1 MNQPKEQPPVAWQEP
16 LLDLIEALVA
26 HKWVVIGIMLI
37 GTALGIIRLLSMPPS
52 YTASAVA
59 VLLPR
64 EKAIIDAS
72 IDTSSLETTD
82 DRASRGSAGSLML
95 PPNPTLYT
103 TIINSRAVLTEI
115 ATKYNDRFDGEI
127 SNRDRSVE
135 VIDRLRRMI
144 TTTATEEG
152 MITVTVDSGDPQL
165 SADIAN
171 ELFSQCEKASKSIER
186 QLLIRQAGHLDKALK
201 ISTDRLR
208 VTEKQLSQF
217 TSQIGLVN
225 ADLQAS
231 NQLRNLRELNAEKDR
246 IEGDLDSLRTSYT
259 ENAPEVQALVARI
272 ATIGRQKI
280 NSQGSIIGSVGTKN
294 FGELSVAYK
303 SLEQKIRFERDMVA
317 TLATK
322 SDIYRLRAEQPI
334 GNLAIIR
341 PASAPER
348 PAGPSKKRELG
359 LAMAL
364 SGILAFGYAVLLQQW
379 HALRRNTQFSDRTDR
394 IWKQLIP
401 SFRISLKRHV

>member
-1 MNQPKEQPPVAWQEP
+1 MNQPKEPPPIAWQEP
-16 LLDLIEALVA
+16 LLDLVEALVA
-26 HKWVVIGIMLI
+26 QKWVVIAIMCI
-37 GTALGIIRLLSMPPS
+37 GTALGIIRLLSMPPT

-82 DRASRGSAGSLML
+82 DRASRGSAGVLML

-135 VIDRLRRMI
+135 VTNRLRRMI
-144 TTTATEEG
+144 TITSTEEG
-152 MITVTVDSGDPQL
+152 MITVTVKSESPQL

-208 VTEKQLSQF
+208 KTERQLSKF

-225 ADLQAS
+225 ADLQVS

-246 IEGDLDSLRTSYT
+246 IEGNLDSLRTSYT

-272 ATIGRQKI
+272 ATIERQKI

-303 SLEQKIRFERDMVA
+303 SLQQKIRFERDLVA

-348 PAGPSKKRELG
+348 PSGPSKKRELG
-359 LAMAL
+359 LAFAL
-364 SGILAFGYAVLLQQW
+364 SGVLAFSYSVLLQQW
-379 HALRRNTQFSDRTDR
+379 HALRRNRRFSERTDR

-401 SFRISLKRHV
+401 SFRISFKRHS